1 MTPLARVL
9 ARRIKA
15 TGPITISEFMAEC
28 LLHPKLGYY
37 TTREP
42 FGRTGDFVTAPEVS
56 QMFGELIGLCL
67 AQVWLDQGSAAA
79 FTLAEL
85 GPGRGT
91 LMADILRATAS
102 VPGFHDAA
110 CLHMVEVS
118 PSLRAQQRT
127 ALAAHRV
134 RWLDST
140 EALPDAPLFLVA
152 NEFLDALPIRQFI
165 RAEAGWH
172 ERHVGVIDEALAF
185 GQTAAVPVA
194 ALDHR
199 MTDTSPGDMV
209 EVCAPAATIIQ
220 TISTRI
226 ANHGGLALIIDYG
239 GWRSRG
245 DTLQAV
251 KDHAYDDVLAHPG
264 EADLSAHVD
273 FEALSRAAATTA
285 VSELTPQGVL
295 LERLGIVARTQAL
308 ASNLSGQVLSTHLAA
323 HHRLTDAG
331 EMGTLFKAIAL
342 HPLGSAV
349 PPGFSP

>member
-9 ARRIKA
+9 LRRIKA
-15 TGPITISEFMAEC
+15 TGPITIAEFMAEC

-37 TTREP
+37 TTRAP
-42 FGRTGDFVTAPEVS
+42 FGRAGDFVTAPEVS

-67 AQVWLDQGSAAA
+67 AQVWRDQGCAAR

-102 VPGFHDAA
+102 VPGFADAA
-110 CLHMVEVS
+110 RLCLVEAS
-118 PSLRAQQRT
+118 QNLRAQQRT

-134 RWLDST
+134 RWLDSA

-152 NEFLDALPIRQFI
+152 NEFFDALPIRQFI

-172 ERHVGVIDEALAF
+172 ERHVGAKDGALAF
-185 GQTAAVPVA
+185 GQTAPMPVA

-209 EVCAPAATIIQ
+209 ELCAPASAIIE
-220 TISTRI
+220 TVSGRI
-226 ANHGGLALIIDYG
+226 ARYGGVALIIDYG
-239 GWRSRG
+239 NWRSRG

-251 KDHAYDDVLAHPG
+251 KDHAYDEVLANPG
-264 EADLSAHVD
+264 MADLSAHVD
-273 FEALSRAAATTA
+273 FEALSRAADATA
-285 VSELTPQGVL
+285 VTELASQGVVL
-295 LERLGIVARTQAL
+295 KRLGIEVRAQAL
-308 ASNLSGQVLSTHLAA
+308 ANKLSGQALSSHLAA
-323 HHRLTDAG
+323 LRRLTDPR

-342 HPLGSAV
+342 HPPGSAE
-349 PPGFSP
+349 PPGFTP